1 MRYRPSLRSIWTLV
15 ILGIVCYGLY
25 LWAEQSRVEH
35 KMPYYDQKMQAA
47 GLMDQALRVLAE
59 YRAET
64 DRSESFGDPRLDML
78 IGQQFTTITTDF
90 AAFEDKIAGAN
101 PNFAA
106 LIVDFLEQVGVK
118 AGDQVA
124 VGFTGSHPGV
134 NLAVL
139 CACEVLGVK
148 PVTITAVGST
158 WWGANDPDF
167 TWPDIEKLLN
177 DRGLV
182 HSTPIGASL
191 GGELDDAAGLS
202 TVGRNQ
208 LKAAI
213 ERNGLTLI
221 SANSV
226 TESSTQWYNLFK
238 QKIAGGSY
246 KAYFNV
252 GDGIASLGH
261 LENGRLIRY
270 GMVRHL
276 PVRNYP
282 ARGLVHLMNA
292 DRVPIINLTDIREL
306 SSSYDLGGAQVPLP
320 SVGEGEV
327 FISERYN
334 LTVAGIALAIALVI
348 ILLILR
354 LDYKLF
360 RLKDAGVDPDTL
372 L

>member
-1 MRYRPSLRSIWTLV
+1 
-15 ILGIVCYGLY
+15 
-25 LWAEQSRVEH
+25 
-35 KMPYYDQKMQAA
+35 MPNFDQKMKAA
-47 GLMDQALRVLAE
+47 TLMDKAMRDLAV
-59 YRAET
+59 YRSES
-64 DRSESFGDPRLDML
+64 DQSESFGDPRLDMI
-78 IGQQFTTITTDF
+78 IGQQFSTITTDF

-101 PNFAA
+101 PNYAA
-106 LIVDFLEQVGVK
+106 LIVDFLEQAGVK

-139 CACEVLGVK
+139 CACEVMGVK

-177 DRGLV
+177 ERGLV

-191 GGELDDAAGLS
+191 GGELDDAAGMS

-213 ERNGLTLI
+213 ERNGLPLI

-226 TESSTQWYNLFK
+226 TESSSQWYNLFK
-238 QKIAGGSY
+238 QHIAGGTY

-252 GDGIASLGH
+252 GEGIASLGH
-261 LENGRLIRY
+261 PENGRLIRY
-270 GMVRHL
+270 GVVRHL
-276 PVRNYP
+276 PARNYP
-282 ARGLVHLMNA
+282 ARGLVHRMNA
-292 DRVPIINLTDIREL
+292 DKVPIINLADIRQL
-306 SSSYDLGGAQVPLP
+306 SRTHDLGGAQIPLP

-334 LTVAGIALAIALVI
+334 LIVAGIAVGIAIII
-348 ILLILR
+348 ILVILR